1 MDQFILAL
9 LFTVIDIYVVLLFVR
24 MFSRDSERF
33 DAVLG
38 MIFRATDPVVEP
50 LGPALRWRQFNLA
63 PLAVIVVLIVLK
75 GLLLGSIP
83 LALQRFADRLFQLY
97 MLIIIIIAGFRE
109 YYINPIASFGQRMV
123 NPIRAVAAQFSRSVV
138 TVNLLSIV
146 ALVGLHV
153 IVTLILV
160 NLAGDV
166 DARLFIPT
174 LRGAEAANLLDAVVS
189 SLLKIVDLTTFFT
202 YVVIIDAI
210 LSWVSPDPLNPVV
223 QLITLISTPIVEPI
237 RRYVPPVG
245 GMFDISPIIAI
256 FGLQILHSI
265 GYRLLT
271 AL

>member
-9 LFTVIDIYVVLLFVR
+9 LFTVIDIYVVLLFIRV
-24 MFSRDSERF
+24 FSRASERF
-33 DAVLG
+33 DAVFG

-50 LGPALRWRQFNLA
+50 LTPAMRWRQFNLA
-63 PLAVIVVLIVLK
+63 PLVVIAALIIVK

-83 LALQRFADRLFQLY
+83 VALLRLADRLFQLY
-97 MLIIIIIAGFRE
+97 VLIIIIIAGFRE

-138 TVNLLSIV
+138 AVNLLSVVILIV
-146 ALVGLHV
+146 LHAV
-153 IVTLILV
+153 VTLILV
-160 NLAGDV
+160 QLIGGT
-166 DARLFIPT
+166 P
-174 LRGAEAANLLDAVVS
+174 ANLFKATIIR

-210 LSWVSPDPLNPVV
+210 LSWVSPDPLNPIV
-223 QLITLISTPIVEPI
+223 QLINLISMPIVEPI
-237 RRYVPPVG
+237 RRYVPPIG

-256 FGLQILHSI
+256 FGLQILHSF
-265 GYRLLT
+265 GYSLLT